1 MQYIKIS
8 SDIILWLDYY
18 HGSKNAGMVGI
29 YNTTPHCIAGLQV
42 QQHPPKREP
51 EREEW
56 TEVLANGGHQEQY

>member
-1 MQYIKIS
+1 MARLLS
-8 SDIILWLDYY
+8 WLKKCWYGWYDT
-18 HGSKNAGMVGI
+18 A
-29 YNTTPHCIAGLQV
+29 PHCIAGVQV